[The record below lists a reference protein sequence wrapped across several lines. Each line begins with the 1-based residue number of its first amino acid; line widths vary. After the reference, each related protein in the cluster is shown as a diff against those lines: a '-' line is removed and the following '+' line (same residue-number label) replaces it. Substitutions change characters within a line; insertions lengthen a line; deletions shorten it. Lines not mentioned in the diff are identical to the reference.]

1 MLNKKDK
8 IILITG
14 ATGHQGSAVTN
25 SLLAHGWSVR
35 ALVRDL
41 SKPSAILLRSEGAD
55 IVKGDLDDPKTL
67 DSALQG
73 VYGVFAVHAWMEKG
87 VESEVRMGRN
97 LADAAL
103 AAGIK
108 HYVYSS
114 AIGADGGTGVPAID
128 SKCRIEQY
136 ILKAHLPSTIFRPT
150 FFMFNFNR
158 SDIFASIRQGTLSLP
173 LKPDLPLQMLAVE
186 DLSEFV
192 NLAFERP
199 AFYIGKVMELAGDE
213 LTMLEAA
220 EVFSKVIGRRVSYVE
235 QPLEKA
241 RIMNEGR
248 AMILEWLN
256 THKIN
261 TDIMALRFQHRRLL
275 TLETWLGRSPVWAK
289 AA

>member
-1 MLNKKDK
+1 MINKKDK

-14 ATGHQGSAVTN
+14 ATGHQGSAAAN
-25 SLLAHGWSVR
+25 SLMSHGWSVR
-35 ALVRDL
+35 ALVRDM
-41 SKPSAILLRSEGAD
+41 SKPSALILRSEGVD

-67 DSALQG
+67 DSALKG

-87 VESEVRMGRN
+87 VESEVRMGKN
-97 LADAAL
+97 LVDAAT
-103 AAGIK
+103 AAGIE

-128 SKCRIEQY
+128 SKCRIEQHV
-136 ILKAHLPSTIFRPT
+136 LKARLPSTIFRPA

-158 SDIFASIRQGTLSLP
+158 PDIFASLRQGAFSLP

-186 DLSEFV
+186 DLGEFV

-199 AFYIGKVMELAGDE
+199 SYYLGKVVELAGDE

-220 EVFSKVIGRRVSYVE
+220 EVFSKVIGQPVRYVE
-235 QPLEKA
+235 KPIEQERALNKD
-241 RIMNEGR
+241 R

-261 TDIMALRFQHRRLL
+261 TDIRALRFLHRGLMN
-275 TLETWLGRSPVWAK
+275 LETWLRRSPVWAK

>member
-25 SLLAHGWSVR
+25 SLIAHGWSVR
-35 ALVRDL
+35 ALVRDV
-41 SKPSAILLRSEGAD
+41 SKPLAMILRSEGAD
-55 IVKGDLDDPKTL
+55 IVKGDLDDPKSL
-67 DSALQG
+67 DSALKG
-73 VYGVFAVHAWMEKG
+73 VYGAFAVHAWMEKG

-97 LADAAL
+97 LADAAT

-136 ILKAHLPSTIFRPT
+136 ILKAHLRSTIFRPT

-158 SDIFASIRQGTLSLP
+158 PDIFASIQQGTLSLP

-186 DLSEFV
+186 DLGEFV

-199 AFYIGKVMELAGDE
+199 SYYIGTVIELAGDE

-220 EVFSKVIGRRVSYVE
+220 EVFSKMIGRTVRYVE
-235 QPLEKA
+235 QPLEQA
-241 RIMNEGR
+241 RAMNKDR

-261 TDIMALRFQHRRLL
+261 TDIMALRFQYRGLL
-275 TLETWLGRSPVWAK
+275 TLETWLRRSSVWAK

>member
-1 MLNKKDK
+1 MMNKKDK

-14 ATGHQGSAVTN
+14 ATGHQGSAVAT
-25 SLLAHGWSVR
+25 SLISHGWSVR
-35 ALVRDL
+35 ALVRDV
-41 SKPSAILLRSEGAD
+41 SKPLAMILSSESAD
-55 IVKGDLDDPKTL
+55 IVKGDLDDPRTL
-67 DSALQG
+67 DSALKG

-97 LADAAL
+97 LADAAA
-103 AAGIK
+103 AAGVK

-114 AIGADGGTGVPAID
+114 AAGADGGTGVPAID

-158 SDIFASIRQGTLSLP
+158 PDIFASIRQGTLSLP

-186 DLSEFV
+186 DLAEFV

-199 AFYIGKVMELAGDE
+199 AFYIGRMIELAGDE
-213 LTMLEAA
+213 RTMPEAA
-220 EVFSKVIGRRVSYVE
+220 EIFSRVIRLRVSYVE
-235 QPLEKA
+235 QPLEQA
-241 RIMNEGR
+241 RAMNKDR

-261 TDIMALRFQHRRLL
+261 TDIKALRFQYRGLL
-275 TLETWLGRSPVWAK
+275 TLETWLRRSPVWAK